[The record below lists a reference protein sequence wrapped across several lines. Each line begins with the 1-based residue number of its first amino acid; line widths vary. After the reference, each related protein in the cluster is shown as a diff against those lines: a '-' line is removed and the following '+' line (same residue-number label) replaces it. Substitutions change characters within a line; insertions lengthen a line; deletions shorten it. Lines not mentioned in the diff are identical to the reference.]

1 MLESY
6 WHCDDTQ
13 NRKIVRRR
21 CIMLKGFDI
30 TKAKTQEVDTELLK
44 RRIST
49 GKAIAFTGAGFSFGT
64 KNVLGSAP
72 PMAGELAKKL
82 SLLSNLEESEDLMFA
97 ADVAVEYADRISIL
111 DLLKDNYTLT
121 FVSSSHENICKLPW
135 RKFFTT
141 NYDNSIELASLNV
154 GKRIESVDLS
164 HRPTTYLKKN
174 NVCLHINGKI
184 EGAEPEDL
192 VSKIKLSDSSYLSPD
207 SFVNSDWYY
216 HFKKDLETASAIV
229 FMGYSMYD
237 MDVKKFLFEN
247 PALQEKTYFVVR
259 DGADFKEIFT
269 LRKYGHVLSIGIDGF
284 SALVKDV
291 QKQSQEDGVIFTE
304 SLVKHEVFDTQPE
317 FRDIDSERLFLYGD
331 YEIEKLHD
339 SIRRIHSIPYFIK
352 RDIVSTCLQNI
363 NNSNN
368 IIIAGDLGNGKSI
381 ILDMLAYELTI
392 NGYHTYVLRN
402 NDGDYISD
410 LDQISRY
417 EDAAVVIVDNCSNY
431 PNLIRHAVA
440 IKADN
445 VTYVF
450 ADRNSNN
457 FKENN
462 SLDLIEHNIDLLSG
476 NEIESAVK
484 IIDNLATWQQFSALS
499 PDRKKKLVSD
509 KYASQ
514 LSLLLLGLM
523 NSPNIKTKIKQQ
535 TDLIYTNPD
544 HKKTIF
550 CICICE
556 IANVEPTSS
565 LVSEISGIN
574 AIYNI
579 SLRNSPAF
587 NQLFKID
594 GTTIKSKSSIMA
606 LSLLNNTFSDIYA
619 RDVLLDIVERTDA
632 IKDQDI
638 EIKKI
643 FKSLLRF
650 HIVERILPQNQ
661 SALDRYY
668 EELKFRCTWLMDS
681 PHYWVQYAMCR
692 LSFSDYN
699 RAQNYLTNA
708 YQKAETKKGTYHTD
722 NIDTQQARLYL
733 NQCLDNNNASES
745 YKLFDKAHDLLNKLP
760 NEGRKF
766 RQVLLYKK
774 VFDSKYQ
781 IFSRKNKVDF
791 EQSCKKILEQAKS
804 NDVHSM
810 NTNMARFISS
820 AEDVL
825 TEIINVILSER
836 K

>member
-1 MLESY
+1 
-6 WHCDDTQ
+6 
-13 NRKIVRRR
+13 
-21 CIMLKGFDI
+21 
-30 TKAKTQEVDTELLK
+30 
-44 RRIST
+44 
-49 GKAIAFTGAGFSFGT
+49 
-64 KNVLGSAP
+64 
-72 PMAGELAKKL
+72 
-82 SLLSNLEESEDLMFA
+82 
-97 ADVAVEYADRISIL
+97 
-111 DLLKDNYTLT
+111 
-121 FVSSSHENICKLPW
+121 
-135 RKFFTT
+135 
-141 NYDNSIELASLNV
+141 
-154 GKRIESVDLS
+154 
-164 HRPTTYLKKN
+164 
-174 NVCLHINGKI
+174 
-184 EGAEPEDL
+184 
-192 VSKIKLSDSSYLSPD
+192 
-207 SFVNSDWYY
+207 
-216 HFKKDLETASAIV
+216 
-229 FMGYSMYD
+229 MYD

-331 YEIEKLHD
+331 YEMEKLHD

-352 RDIVSTCLQNI
+352 RDIVPTCLQNI
-363 NNSNN
+363 NNNNN

-381 ILDMLAYELTI
+381 ILDMLAYELTV

-410 LDQISRY
+410 LDQISRH
-417 EDAAVVIVDNCSNY
+417 EDTAVVIIDNCSNY

-445 VTYVF
+445 VIYVF

-457 FKENN
+457 IKEND

-484 IIDNLATWQQFSALS
+484 IIDNLATWQRFSALS

-535 TDLIYTNPD
+535 TDLIYTIPD

-574 AIYNI
+574 AIYNT

-587 NQLFKID
+587 NQLFRID

-708 YQKAETKKGTYHTD
+708 YQKAETKNGTYHTD

-781 IFSRKNKVDF
+781 MFSRKNKVDF

-804 NDVHSM
+804 NDVHSI

-825 TEIINVILSER
+825 TEIINIILSER

>member
-1 MLESY
+1 
-6 WHCDDTQ
+6 
-13 NRKIVRRR
+13 
-21 CIMLKGFDI
+21 MLKGFDI

-64 KNVLGSAP
+64 KNVLGYAP
-72 PMAGELAKKL
+72 PMARELAKKL
-82 SLLSNLEESEDLMFA
+82 CLLSNLEESEDLMFA
-97 ADVAVEYADRISIL
+97 ADVAVEYADRISII

-121 FVSSSHENICKLPW
+121 FVSSCHENICKLPW

-154 GKRIESVDLS
+154 GKRIESIDLS
-164 HRPTTYLKKN
+164 HKPTTYLKKN

-207 SFVNSDWYY
+207 SFVSSDWYY
-216 HFKKDLETASAIV
+216 HFKKDLETASAII

-247 PALQEKTYFVVR
+247 PELQEKTYFVVR
-259 DGADFKEIFT
+259 DGADFKEVFT
-269 LRKYGHVLSIGIDGF
+269 LRKYGHVLPIGIDGF
-284 SALVKDV
+284 STLVKDI

-339 SIRRIHSIPYFIK
+339 SIRRINSIPYFIK
-352 RDIVSTCLQNI
+352 RDVVSTCLQNI
-363 NNSNN
+363 KDNNNL
-368 IIIAGDLGNGKSI
+368 IITGDLGNGKSI
-381 ILDMLAYELTI
+381 ILDMLAFELTV

-402 NDGDYISD
+402 NDGDYVSD
-410 LDQISRY
+410 LDQIYRH
-417 EDAAVVIVDNCSNY
+417 EDSAVVIVDNCSNY
-431 PNLIRHAVA
+431 PSLIRHADK
-440 IKADN
+440 IKAEN
-445 VTYVF
+445 VIYIF

-457 FKENN
+457 IKENI
-462 SLDLIEHNIDLLSG
+462 SLDFIEHNIDLLSG

-484 IIDNLATWQQFSALS
+484 IIDNLSTWQKFSALS

-523 NSPNIKTKIKQQ
+523 NSPNIKIKIKQQ
-535 TDLIYTNPD
+535 TDLIYINHD

-574 AIYNI
+574 AIYNT

-587 NQLFKID
+587 KQLFKLD

-606 LSLLNNTFSDIYA
+606 LSLLNNTFSDIYT
-619 RDVLLDIVERTDA
+619 RDALLDIVERTDA

-650 HIVERILPQNQ
+650 HIIERILPQNQ

-692 LSFSDYN
+692 LSFLDFN

-708 YQKAETKKGTYHTD
+708 YQKAEAKKGTYHTD

-733 NQCLDNNNASES
+733 NQCLDNNNPSEA
-745 YKLFDKAHDLLNKLP
+745 YKLFEKAHDLLKKLP

-781 IFSRKNKVDF
+781 TFSKKNKVDF
-791 EQSCKKILEQAKS
+791 EQSCKNVLEQAKS
-804 NDVHSM
+804 NDIHSM
-810 NTNMARFISS
+810 NTSMARFILS

-825 TEIINVILSER
+825 MDIINAILNER